1 MEGFRLDVDTA
12 EEFFKRCEARKAVTR
27 EERTAILEELV
38 RELRAIKLNEKDLKN
53 QIRGKKVMKI
63 GFKSKGDIK

>member
-38 RELRAIKLNEKDLKN
+38 RELRAIKLNEKDLVN
-53 QIRGKKVMKI
+53 QMRGKKVLKI
-63 GFKSKGDIK
+63 GFKPKGDK